1 MKLKF
6 YFIFWKFNEI
16 LLKIFMK
23 IKQLAILAFSVA
35 LMALYDTG
43 HF

>member
-16 LLKIFMK
+16 LKIFMK

-35 LMALYDTG
+35 LMDLYDTG